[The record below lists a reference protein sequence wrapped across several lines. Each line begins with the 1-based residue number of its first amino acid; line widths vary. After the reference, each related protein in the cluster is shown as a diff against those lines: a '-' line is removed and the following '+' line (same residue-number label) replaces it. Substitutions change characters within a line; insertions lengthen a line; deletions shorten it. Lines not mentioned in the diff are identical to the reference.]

1 MTRHEIYADAL
12 LGRQVLALDG
22 RPVGRIEEFHAEQ
35 HGDYFD
41 IVEFVIGSAG
51 LLERLNVGIRRLFG
65 RSRKGDVARW
75 DQIDISDP
83 SRPRLT
89 CSVEELRTLDG

>member
-1 MTRHEIYADAL
+1 MTRHEVYADAL
-12 LGRQVLALDG
+12 LGRKVVALDN
-22 RPVGRIEEFHAEQ
+22 RPVGRIEELHAEQ

-41 IVEFVIGSAG
+41 VVEFVIGSAG

-83 SRPRLT
+83 RRPRLK
-89 CSVEELRTLDG
+89 CSVKDLRPLER